1 MCFMRTPTAAQP
13 GFLMCKRLFFHGGQ
27 KGDKQWKSL
36 QLQMFLQKNVDF
48 FKMLCIIVFCM
59 DTKKDDRIV
68 QCDTMAEIPR
78 NYVVVGMKQFRK
90 ALRDGRVL
98 QGYLA
103 ENADPA
109 VTEPLAVLCQ
119 TQGIPLTWV
128 NTMAELGR
136 ACGID
141 VGAAAAATVK
151 SL

>member
-1 MCFMRTPTAAQP
+1 
-13 GFLMCKRLFFHGGQ
+13 
-27 KGDKQWKSL
+27 
-36 QLQMFLQKNVDF
+36 
-48 FKMLCIIVFCM
+48 MLRIISFCM

-68 QCDTMAEIPR
+68 KCDIMAEIRR
-78 NYVVVGMKQFRK
+78 NPTVVGVKQFRK
-90 ALRDGRVL
+90 ALRDRRVL

-119 TQGIPLTWV
+119 IQGIPLTWV
-128 NTMAELGR
+128 KTMAELGK